1 MDVTITGRH
10 CEIDDSLRAEIVQK
24 IEAAVR
30 VFPSVV
36 RHARVIVSENRFL
49 HTVEAV
55 IELTTNKTVTAT
67 AKDKNIRIAVN
78 LVENKLNEQFRRLK
92 ERIESH
98 HKKFHQART
107 PGRARAQAAD

>member
-10 CEIDDSLRAEIVQK
+10 CEIDDQLRAEIAQK

-30 VFPSVV
+30 VFPTVV
-36 RHARVIVSENRFL
+36 RHARVIISENRFL

-55 IELTTNKTVTAT
+55 VELTMNKTVMAT
-67 AKDKNIRIAVN
+67 AKDKDIRVAVN
-78 LVENKLNEQFRRLK
+78 SVECKLNEQFRRLK

-98 HKKFHQART
+98 HKKTHPPRT
-107 PGRARAQAAD
+107 PGRVRTKAAD